1 MRKRILSYLQYVF
14 FLGLGIF
21 LVWWQLKSMSDN
33 EKQEFY
39 SALKHVNYWIIIPIA
54 TMSLLS
60 HISRSM
66 RWKLMM
72 EPLGFKPRL
81 INLFSAT
88 MVGYL
93 ANAAI
98 PRLGEII
105 KCSLLAKYE
114 QLKVDKLVGTIIV
127 ERSFD
132 FICYILIIIIT
143 FLIQIDTLA
152 SYIKNQFNAF
162 SSVSHTNFALKITI
176 VLLTALAV
184 WIIIKKIIKSKQSN
198 KLLNKIVHFFK
209 GIVEGFQSIRKLK
222 QRRAFIF
229 HTIFIWSMYLGQIYL
244 GFKGMEGIHSLG
256 LLPAFSVLTLTTLSM
271 IITPGGIGSF
281 PIFVMQ
287 TLLIYGIN
295 ANLGRAF
302 GWLMWG
308 VSTGI
313 IVIVGFISL
322 VIMPYLNKNHP
333 LKVENS

>member
-21 LVWWQLKSMSDN
+21 LVWWQLKSMTEI

-39 SALKHVNYWIIIPIA
+39 NALHHVNYWIIIPISA
-54 TMSLLS
+54 MSLLS
-60 HISRSM
+60 HVSRSI

-114 QLKVDKLVGTIIV
+114 KLKVDKLVGTIIV

-132 FICYILIIIIT
+132 FICYIFIIIIT

-152 SYIKNQFNAF
+152 FYVKKQFQHF
-162 SSVSHTNFALKITI
+162 PSFHQTNFWVKAGIAII
-176 VLLTALAV
+176 VAIVA
-184 WIIIKKIIKSKQSN
+184 WILIKKIIKSKHSN
-198 KLLNKIVHFFK
+198 KLLEKLVHFFK

-229 HTIFIWSMYLGQIYL
+229 HTLFIWAMYLGQIYL
-244 GFKGMEGIHSLG
+244 GFKGMEGTHSLG

-295 ANLGRAF
+295 ENLGRAF

-308 VSTGI
+308 VSTSI
-313 IVIVGFISL
+313 IVLVGFLSL
-322 VIMPYLNKNHP
+322 VMMPYINK
-333 LKVENS
+333 LFMQQTETE